1 MASTVPYHGYNF
13 AKYFF
18 LIFRLDMVFSLS
30 NTYYQRVDVC
40 FPLQNLKFYP
50 KMAILWRRRLKNNQF
65 FFIPKNGNI
74 LLKLTFHIF
83 QGAHSLF
90 KLFELYQNLQQKN
103 KHTHFQ
109 GSKMAIFG
117 PFFDHFW
124 LLTALRPSARLG
136 TAIISFFYLF
146 SVATIPRPNFQAM
159 AEIWSLW
166 DDLEIFTL

>member
-1 MASTVPYHGYNF
+1 
-13 AKYFF
+13 
-18 LIFRLDMVFSLS
+18 
-30 NTYYQRVDVC
+30 
-40 FPLQNLKFYP
+40 
-50 KMAILWRRRLKNNQF
+50 MAILWRRRLKNNQF

-74 LLKLTFHIF
+74 LLRLTSHIF

-109 GSKMAIFG
+109 GSKTAIFG

-124 LLTALRPSARLG
+124 LLTVLWPSARLG

-146 SVATIPRPNFQAM
+146 SVGSIPRPNLQAKAKSFLGFSQYVAARSQLFLYVRSKVHFMNKLLSFGKKIVIVGQYRDICILKFVNFCPLM
-159 AEIWSLW
+159 AS
-166 DDLEIFTL
+166 DT